1 MKSLTLGM
9 AWAKHLQ
16 KQMGRVSEMRAIQ
29 EDITELE
36 DHILWSLTHQQ
47 DPGGLLEEVLT
58 EQRPEE

>member
-1 MKSLTLGM
+1 
-9 AWAKHLQ
+9 
-16 KQMGRVSEMRAIQ
+16 MGRVSEMRAIQ